1 MKSKPSQTVSD
12 PPTAGPAASELPV
25 ITSADS
31 LLNGKP
37 WRLMK
42 GDCIELMPTL
52 PAKSVD
58 FSVFSPPFP
67 SLFSYTSEMCDI
79 GNNEDLQGEAKLHL
93 SWFYKQLARI
103 VKPGRVIVV
112 HVMQIP
118 GLARNGEKGT
128 FDFRGLNIRLGKR
141 AGLTFQYDW
150 LVPKNPQAQAIRTHS
165 HKLQFV
171 SLRRDRAIT
180 CGAMPDYLLK
190 FIAPGDNAVPINSSD
205 VSNNEWID
213 WAEAAW
219 YGIRETNTLNT
230 REAKSEDDVKH
241 ICPLQLDVIDRLVRL
256 YSNPGEIVFSPF
268 GGIGSEGVGALRRGR
283 RFLGFELK
291 DEYFEEAKRNLAK
304 AEKEHAV
311 STKTLFDAVEEEVPA

>member
-1 MKSKPSQTVSD
+1 MKSKRSQTASALPTVGQAPSA
-12 PPTAGPAASELPV
+12 PPAISSV
-25 ITSADS
+25 DS
-31 LLNGKP
+31 LLNGKK
-37 WRLMK
+37 WHVMK
-42 GDCIELMPTL
+42 GDCIELMPAM
-52 PAKSVD
+52 PEKSVD

-79 GNNEDLQGEAKLHL
+79 GNNEDLQGEAKLHM

-103 VKPGRVIVV
+103 LKPGRVVIV

-141 AGLTFQYDW
+141 AGLTYQYDW

-180 CGAMPDYLLK
+180 CGAMPDYLIK
-190 FIAPGDNAVPINSSD
+190 FIAPGENKVPINSSD
-205 VSNNEWID
+205 VSNNEWIE

-219 YGIRETNTLNT
+219 YGIRETHTLNT
-230 REAKSEDDVKH
+230 RTAKSEDDVKH
-241 ICPLQLDVIDRLVRL
+241 ICPLQLDVIDRCVRL

-268 GGIGSEGVGALRRGR
+268 GGIGSEGVGSLLRGR

-291 DEYFEEAKRNLAK
+291 DEYYDEAQKNLAS

-311 STKTLFDAVEEEVPA
+311 SERTLFDQLQEV